1 VHVQVRGLTETK
13 EGRLVVIA
21 LVGGTLMIV
30 VALGNLV
37 MAGAADSAASDVRE
51 RLRHELAV
59 VGDEVIDRYPESA
72 DVIEAAAVEAVRG
85 EPARVLG
92 TARPDDGPVVVA
104 VQSGWGWQVRCIEA
118 ELRGDAVVLTYV
130 RPRPC

>member
-1 VHVQVRGLTETK
+1 VQVRGLTETK

-21 LVGGTLMIV
+21 LVAGTLMIV

-37 MAGAADSAASDVRE
+37 MAGAADSAATDIRG
-51 RLRHELAV
+51 RLRDGLAV
-59 VGDEVIDRYPESA
+59 VTDDAIAGYPDSA
-72 DVIEAAAVEAVRG
+72 DAIEAAAVEAVAG

-92 TARPDDGPVVVA
+92 STEPEDGHVVVA
-104 VQSGWGWQVRCIEA
+104 VQSGWGWHVRCIEA

-130 RPRPC
+130 RTRPC

>member
-1 VHVQVRGLTETK
+1 MQVRGLTETK

-21 LVGGTLMIV
+21 LVGGTLMIA

-37 MAGAADSAASDVRE
+37 MAGAADSAATDIRG
-51 RLRHELAV
+51 RLRDGLAV
-59 VGDEVIDRYPESA
+59 VTDEVIAGYPDSA
-72 DVIEAAAVEAVRG
+72 EVIEAAAVDAVAG

-92 TARPDDGPVVVA
+92 SAQPDDGRVVVA
-104 VQSGWGWQVRCIEA
+104 VQAGWGWHVRCIEA

-130 RPRPC
+130 RARPC